1 MIVKN
6 SNFKPIFIEKILN
19 KLLKD
24 DLFKTL
30 QIEKTTQ
37 DFIFQR
43 ITELS
48 EKIIIEETEILLKN
62 STNQYN
68 SLRKQYAGL
77 EKLLQEV
84 SFFRFLLKIGKFYC
98 FFKERP

>member
-6 SNFKPIFIEKILN
+6 SNFKPIFIEKILS

-43 ITELS
+43 ISELS
-48 EKIIIEETEILLKN
+48 EKILIEETEILLKN

-68 SLRKQYAGL
+68 SLRKQYASL

-84 SFFRFLLKIGKFYC
+84 RFFIEIGGKFRKLNY
-98 FFKERP
+98 